1 MTEYQPIRSDLREQA
16 VGTTKGLLASAWAPP
31 RDTHERAVFRAD
43 LAIEMFADSGEPA
56 FTRLSDMLTDLIH
69 WAHEHDV
76 DWASVVDSAEHMMHE
91 DRADWGLSRLAHA

>member
-1 MTEYQPIRSDLREQA
+1 MTEYQKLESERRVIA
-16 VGTTKGLLASAWAPP
+16 VAEAKRLLASKWAPP
-31 RDTHERAVFRAD
+31 QDTLDRAVFRAD
-43 LAIEMFADSGEPA
+43 VAIEMMTDSGETP
-56 FTRLSDMLTDLIH
+56 FVKLTDMLADLIH